1 MYAPKP
7 PVPAVLRACTTLS
20 NRLIPPQRRNT
31 TSSTVSAMYSR
42 YRILAVSLDLGAS
55 LSTVG
60 PGISALR
67 MLMDRSGVFSSITTN
82 TRMPMPPIQWVK
94 LRQKI
99 IPRLRASTSG
109 RMVAPVVVKPLT
121 VSKNAST

>member
-1 MYAPKP
+1 
-7 PVPAVLRACTTLS
+7 
-20 NRLIPPQRRNT
+20 
-31 TSSTVSAMYSR
+31 MYSR

>member
-1 MYAPKP
+1 M
-7 PVPAVLRACTTLS
+7 
-20 NRLIPPQRRNT
+20 
-31 TSSTVSAMYSR
+31 
-42 YRILAVSLDLGAS
+42 SLDLGAS
-55 LSTVG
+55 LSMVG

-67 MLMDRSGVFSSITTN
+67 MLMDRSGVFSSMTTN
-82 TRMPMPPIQWVK
+82 TRIPIPPIQWVK
-94 LRQKI
+94 LRQKS

>member
-1 MYAPKP
+1 M
-7 PVPAVLRACTTLS
+7 
-20 NRLIPPQRRNT
+20 
-31 TSSTVSAMYSR
+31 
-42 YRILAVSLDLGAS
+42 SLDLGAS

-67 MLMDRSGVFSSITTN
+67 MLMERSVVFISITTN

-99 IPRLRASTSG
+99 IPRLSASTSV

-121 VSKNAST
+121 VSKKAST